1 MSNHDQPALVV
12 NGDVATLTVPGDD
25 YALDFRQVS
34 LNKYGNVYAEVTARH
49 GGTALHTARFELLN
63 QWEQETFHQRCVS
76 VNSNTVDWQSR
87 LQSALPSIR
96 ELAVGPNGQATAGAA
111 RQLRVTSLAA
121 VMPERVHWLWKPYL
135 PLGRPVGLE
144 GDPGVG
150 KSSLV
155 AKITA
160 HLTTGQPFPNVIH
173 GQAPQPVSA
182 CNVCLLTAEDDPGD
196 TILPRIAVN
205 GGDPA
210 RVYLIDGWHQLD
222 GAQGPVTMQD
232 LDLLTQALERHTP
245 RLLVFDPVQ
254 SFFGKGID
262 MNHASDTRPV
272 LDAVVALCKQ
282 YRCTPLFVR
291 HIGKARRDKALY
303 AGLGSIDITAAM
315 RSVLFLGAD
324 TENDQ
329 RRILAQSKANNAGLG
344 ASLAY
349 RIVSVDHALL
359 TPTGDRVT
367 VEAPRLDWDGLSPLT
382 ATDLASPPL
391 TNDEEVSALDQA
403 REFLRE
409 LLTDGP
415 MLAEEVSAAAK
426 QAGIAMATIRRA
438 KPLAGIQ
445 TKRRRLENVPSKEW
459 PWEWYRDNVQSTGS
473 SLSISSDEHLE
484 HLEHLPK
491 ESTTYEDS
499 SRRSSEHLET
509 EQQREENQQVALDVL
524 DAHLHTQRVIDSVG
538 QRVAD
543 GDAFDE
549 VTI

>member
-1 MSNHDQPALVV
+1 
-12 NGDVATLTVPGDD
+12 
-25 YALDFRQVS
+25 
-34 LNKYGNVYAEVTARH
+34 
-49 GGTALHTARFELLN
+49 
-63 QWEQETFHQRCVS
+63 
-76 VNSNTVDWQSR
+76 
-87 LQSALPSIR
+87 
-96 ELAVGPNGQATAGAA
+96 
-111 RQLRVTSLAA
+111 
-121 VMPERVHWLWKPYL
+121 
-135 PLGRPVGLE
+135 
-144 GDPGVG
+144 
-150 KSSLV
+150 
-155 AKITA
+155 
-160 HLTTGQPFPNVIH
+160 
-173 GQAPQPVSA
+173 
-182 CNVCLLTAEDDPGD
+182 
-196 TILPRIAVN
+196 
-205 GGDPA
+205 
-210 RVYLIDGWHQLD
+210 
-222 GAQGPVTMQD
+222 
-232 LDLLTQALERHTP
+232 
-245 RLLVFDPVQ
+245 
-254 SFFGKGID
+254 
-262 MNHASDTRPV
+262 
-272 LDAVVALCKQ
+272 
-282 YRCTPLFVR
+282 VR

-382 ATDLASPPL
+382 ATD
-391 TNDEEVSALDQA
+391 QA

-473 SLSISSDEHLE
+473 SPSISSDEHLE